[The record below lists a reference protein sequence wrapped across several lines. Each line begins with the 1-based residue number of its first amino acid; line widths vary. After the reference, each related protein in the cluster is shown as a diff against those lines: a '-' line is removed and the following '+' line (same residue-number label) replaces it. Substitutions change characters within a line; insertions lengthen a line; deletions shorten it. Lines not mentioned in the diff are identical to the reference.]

1 MFKESIVSRTFLK
14 SANTINDVI
23 EYHLSNKNR
32 TLLIGM
38 LIQDS
43 VLKPFFKSSFFFK
56 RVFVKTLKIR
66 EPLMENLLKSPR
78 NV

>member
-32 TLLIGM
+32 ALLIGM
-38 LIQDS
+38 LIPDNI
-43 VLKPFFKSSFFFK
+43 LKGYSKNPI
-56 RVFVKTLKIR
+56 VFV
-66 EPLMENLLKSPR
+66 
-78 NV
+78 